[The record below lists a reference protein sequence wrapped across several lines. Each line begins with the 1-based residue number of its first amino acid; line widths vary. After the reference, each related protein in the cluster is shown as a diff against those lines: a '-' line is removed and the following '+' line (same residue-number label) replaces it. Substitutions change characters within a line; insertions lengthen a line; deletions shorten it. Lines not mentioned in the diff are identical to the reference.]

1 MQDKDTEAINN
12 QRKRRKRIGRIRNGI
27 IMTIAGW
34 IILSMILIIVLF
46 VQVIKIQHKLDNIV
60 TVSSKEQVQQENAQK
75 PESAGESVYT
85 DVTEATETPKTYE
98 SVTPPATGI
107 SEEENL
113 ASDGDIH
120 KVYLTFEDG
129 PSDNT
134 GEILDILAQYDVK
147 ATFFVVGKEDEESKA
162 LYQRIVDEGHTL
174 GMNSYSNQ
182 YSVIYQSEDAFEQDY
197 MTLKNFLKKGGVIF
211 ITESN
216 DRISTLAPD
225 EKNLLG
231 QFLDILK
238 EDKYAGKRET
248 GQAVPG
254 WLTNC
259 GYDHIHV
266 WCKGISAAKGE
277 QQQKEDIFQTFFS
290 YLPEDVEILL
300 AEEPDNRKY
309 QDWQNW
315 LKKNY
320 EELQQLILS
329 EESEITMGM
338 QILSCEKGS
347 L

>member
-1 MQDKDTEAINN
+1 MSQAEKPALEHFF
-12 QRKRRKRIGRIRNGI
+12 KGKSE
-27 IMTIAGW
+27 
-34 IILSMILIIVLF
+34 LSV
-46 VQVIKIQHKLDNIV
+46 
-60 TVSSKEQVQQENAQK
+60 
-75 PESAGESVYT
+75 
-85 DVTEATETPKTYE
+85 
-98 SVTPPATGI
+98 
-107 SEEENL
+107 
-113 ASDGDIH
+113 
-120 KVYLTFEDG
+120 
-129 PSDNT
+129 
-134 GEILDILAQYDVK
+134 LDIGCNDGARTFHRFSDDRISRVIGLEYNQQLVERANSQFGNTKFSFYQMDVDRDSFSADFQK
-147 ATFFVVGKEDEESKA
+147 LCTEPEDREFDLICLSFVLMHLHDGEK
-162 LYQRIVDEGHTL
+162 LLR
-174 GMNSYSNQ
+174 
-182 YSVIYQSEDAFEQDY
+182 
-197 MTLKNFLKKGGVIF
+197 TLKNFLKKGGVIFITESNDRISTLAFLKKGGVIF

-277 QQQKEDIFQTFFS
+277 QRQKENIFQTFFS

>member
-1 MQDKDTEAINN
+1 MQSQLVFQEKKE
-12 QRKRRKRIGRIRNGI
+12 RERLRRQNLL
-27 IMTIAGW
+27 
-34 IILSMILIIVLF
+34 LS
-46 VQVIKIQHKLDNIV
+46 QA
-60 TVSSKEQVQQENAQK
+60 EK
-75 PESAGESVYT
+75 PALEHFFKGKSELSV
-85 DVTEATETPKTYE
+85 
-98 SVTPPATGI
+98 
-107 SEEENL
+107 
-113 ASDGDIH
+113 
-120 KVYLTFEDG
+120 
-129 PSDNT
+129 
-134 GEILDILAQYDVK
+134 LDIGCNDGTRTFHRFSDDRISRVIGLEYNQQLVERANSQFGNTKFSFYQMDVDRDSFSADLQKLCAEPEDREFDLICLSFVLMHLYDGEK
-147 ATFFVVGKEDEESKA
+147 
-162 LYQRIVDEGHTL
+162 LLR
-174 GMNSYSNQ
+174 
-182 YSVIYQSEDAFEQDY
+182 
-197 MTLKNFLKKGGVIF
+197 TLKNFLKKGGVIF

-259 GYDHIHV
+259 GYDYIHV
-266 WCKGISAAKGE
+266 WCKEISAAKGE